1 MYYTDYHTHTRL
13 SPDSSAPLSAMAEA
27 AAAAGLSELCV
38 TDHYDLVDIHGAP
51 NGEPLDWAAA
61 LEQWEPV
68 RDAFRGRLSLKLGV
82 ELGSAPFYPEEAARA
97 LDCPAVDFVIGS
109 LHNLTARARGSDFY
123 YVDYPDP
130 AACYAALDDYFA
142 SMAQLAVTDF
152 YDVLSHII
160 YPLRYMDHPIS
171 LDRYHDVLDG
181 IFRAAA
187 ERGRG
192 IEINTWR
199 GRTLKEWLPVLKQF
213 KARGGEI
220 VTIGSDAHTTDG
232 VGKGCEQACQLL
244 AEAGFR
250 YLATYEKRK
259 PVFHTL

>member
-1 MYYTDYHTHTRL
+1 MYLTDYHTHTIL
-13 SPDSSAPLSAMAEA
+13 SPDGSAALSAMADA
-27 AAAAGLSELCV
+27 AVAAELNELCV
-38 TDHYDLVDIHGAP
+38 TDHCDLLDLQGRPVDHYDWP
-51 NGEPLDWAAA
+51 SA
-61 LEQWEPV
+61 LEQYARTAP
-68 RDAFRGRLSLKLGV
+68 AYSGRLTIRLGLEFGMGHLDPAV
-82 ELGSAPFYPEEAARA
+82 SADILDRPELDFVLGS
-97 LDCPAVDFVIGS
+97 V
-109 LHNLTARARGSDFY
+109 HNLSPERGGGDFY

-142 SMAQLAVTDF
+142 SLTRLAAADC

-171 LDRYHDVLDG
+171 LDRYRDLLDG
-181 IFRAAA
+181 IFRTAA

-199 GRTLKEWLPVLKQF
+199 GRTLRLWLPVLRHF
-213 KARGGEI
+213 RACGGEI
-220 VTIGSDAHTTDG
+220 VTIGSDAHTPDG
-232 VGKGCEQACQLL
+232 VGRGCAQACQLL
-244 AEAGFR
+244 EEAGFR

>member
-1 MYYTDYHTHTRL
+1 MYLTDYHTHTRL
-13 SPDSSAPLSAMAEA
+13 SPDSQAPLSDMAEA
-27 AAAAGLSELCV
+27 AAAAGLDELCV
-38 TDHYDLVDIHGAP
+38 TDHCDLLGLY
-51 NGEPLDWAAA
+51 GEPEDRYDWPSA
-61 LEQWEPV
+61 LEQYAAAAP
-68 RDAFRGRLSLKLGV
+68 RYAGRLTIRLGLEFGMAHLNPEASRAILDRPELDFV
-82 ELGSAPFYPEEAARA
+82 LGS
-97 LDCPAVDFVIGS
+97 I
-109 LHNLTARARGSDFY
+109 HNLCPEKGGTDFY
-123 YVDYPDP
+123 YVDYPDD

-142 SMAQLAVTDF
+142 SMALLAVTDF

-171 LDRYHDVLDG
+171 LDRYGDQLDT

-192 IEINTWR
+192 MEINTWR
-199 GRTLKEWLPVLKQF
+199 GRTLREWLPVLRQF

-220 VTIGSDAHTTDG
+220 VTIGSDAHTPDG
-232 VGKGCEQACQLL
+232 VGKGSAAACALL
-244 AEAGFR
+244 KEAGFR